1 MIDFLM
7 ISTRSTKRG
16 TIEIYPKFIIRNPSQ
31 HLMIRGGDFYAIWV
45 EERGLWST
53 SEQDAVDIIDG
64 ELDKYAKENASRF
77 ENGYKVLHLWDAESG
92 MIDVWHK
99 YCQRQMRDSFHMLDE
114 KLIFSNTKTDRKD
127 YASKRLP
134 YPLEKGDIS
143 AWDGLLSVLYS
154 PAERKKIE
162 WAIGS
167 IVSGDSRKLQKFMV
181 FYGAAGTGKSTI
193 IGIIEQLFDGYTATF
208 DSKALGQSSNAFALE
223 PFKKNPLVAI
233 EHDGDLSRIED
244 NTRINSLVSHERMSV
259 NEKFSKM
266 YENNFKCFLFMGTN
280 RPVKITDAK
289 SGLLRRLIDVSPT
302 GSKLKPSEY
311 KQLMKQIS
319 FELGAIAQ
327 HCMDV
332 YLEQPGAY
340 DDYIPL
346 NMLSASNDFYNFVL
360 DSWAVF
366 HKEDE
371 TTLRAA
377 WTMYKSYCEDAKVAY
392 PYSQRAFKE
401 ELKNYFRDYQ
411 EREILPDGTR
421 VRSYYHGF
429 RTEKF
434 EEDQP
439 TEKPKEEPKPII
451 DLKNQASLFDT
462 VYADCPAQYAND
474 SGTPSKRW
482 DDVRTT
488 LRDLDTSRP
497 HYVKTPEQLIV
508 IDFDILGPDGE
519 KSFDRNLEEAG
530 KWPPTYAEVSKS
542 GKAIHLHYIYDGDVS
557 KLSRIYA
564 DHIEIKVFNGNSSL
578 RRKVSLCND
587 LPIAHISSGLPF
599 KEEKKVVNFDSVQS
613 EKGLRTLIKRN
624 LAKEIHAGTKP
635 SIDFIYKILDD
646 AYKDEKLSYDVS
658 DMRNAVIAFAA
669 HSTHQA
675 DYCLKL
681 VGRMQFKSKD
691 REDAPTMIETEAPDM
706 YYDVE
711 VFSNL
716 FLVNGKAAEDF
727 KPVDFKSWF
736 AYLHQLIHH
745 HKPVVRMIN
754 PKPFEI
760 EELIRNPLIGF
771 NCRRYDNHMLY
782 GRLMGYSNA
791 NLYSLSQRIIN
802 GGKRND
808 AFFGEAYNISK
819 TDIYDFASAGNKK
832 SLKKLEIE
840 MVQKAEE
847 ELAKAKRMLGEGK
860 TLDEVSDWIGV
871 STDVLQ
877 GYLDGKLRLNMHH
890 ELGLPWDKPVPEE
903 LWIKVAEY
911 CDDDVIATEAAM
923 NYLEADWTARQILA
937 DIAGL
942 TVNDTTNQLTTRIIF
957 DQVRKPQAEFN
968 YRDLSQP
975 VHELKQE
982 VYKFLLE
989 ATPEMMEEPHGEDE
1003 SLLPYFPGYTFD
1015 HGVSTYRGEEVGEG
1029 GYVYAEP
1036 NMYGNVALLDIA
1048 SMHPHSVIAECLF
1061 GPTFTR
1067 RFKEIVDGRVSIK
1080 HKAWDEVNHILD
1092 GKLAPYIKKVQS
1104 GEMTAKE
1111 LANALKTAI
1120 NSVYGLTSAAF
1131 ENAFRDP
1138 RNKDNIVAKR
1148 GALFMV
1154 NLKNEVQKRGFTVA
1168 HIKTDSIKIP
1178 DATPEIIQFVMDYGK
1193 RYGYTFEHEATY
1205 DKMCLVNNAVYIAR
1219 YDDVEGCMAKYG
1231 YCPGDVK
1238 DHPLKWTAT
1247 GKQFQIP
1254 YVFKTLFSRE
1264 PILFKDMCETFSVSG
1279 ALYLDMNEQLP
1290 NVEAEEKALQNK
1302 LKEAGLKYE
1311 DWLDFKADA
1320 NGQMDIQTERALRS
1334 LDEQIAKGHDYHFIG
1349 KVGEFTP
1356 ILEGHGGGKLMRE
1369 AGGKYSAASGTTGFR
1384 WMESEMVA
1392 ALGREGDIDRSYYD
1406 NMVNDAI
1413 ATISKYGDFEWFQSD
1428 DRYYNAP
1435 PEGDDRDG
1443 V

>member
-16 TIEIYPKFIIRNPSQ
+16 IIEIYPKFIIRNPSQ

-45 EERGLWST
+45 EEKGLWST

-77 ENGYKVLHLWDAESG
+77 ETGYKVLHLWDAESG

-114 KLIFSNTKTDRKD
+114 KLIFSNSKTDRQD

-143 AWDGLLSVLYS
+143 AWDRLLSVLYS
-154 PAERKKIE
+154 PSERKKIE

-193 IGIIEQLFDGYTATF
+193 IGIIEQLFEGYTATF
-208 DSKALGQSSNAFALE
+208 DSKALGSSSNAFALE

-302 GSKLKPSEY
+302 GNKLKPSEY

-332 YLEQPGAY
+332 YLEEPDAY

-371 TTLRAA
+371 TTLKAA
-377 WTMYKSYCEDAKVAY
+377 WTMYKAYCEDAKVAY

-401 ELKNYFRDYQ
+401 ELKNYFREYK
-411 EREILPDGTR
+411 EREILADGTR
-421 VRSYYHGF
+421 VRSYYQGF
-429 RTEKF
+429 RNEKF
-434 EEDQP
+434 EE
-439 TEKPKEEPKPII
+439 EKPEKKEETPTKPTLE
-451 DLKNQASLFDT
+451 LKEQPSRFDKE
-462 VYADCPAQYAND
+462 YADSFAQYAND
-474 SGTPSKRW
+474 AGTPSKRW
-482 DDVRTT
+482 ENVKTK
-488 LRDLDTSRP
+488 LSDLDTTKP

-519 KSFDRNLEEAG
+519 KSFERNLEEAS

-557 KLSRIYA
+557 QLSRIYA

-578 RRKVSLCND
+578 RRKLSLCND
-587 LPIAHISSGLPF
+587 LPIAHLSSGLPL
-599 KEEKKVVNFDSVQS
+599 KEAKKIVNFDSVQS

-624 LAKEIHAGTKP
+624 LNKEIHAGTKP

-646 AYKDEKLSYDVS
+646 AHKDDKLSYDVS
-658 DMRNAVIAFAA
+658 DMRNAVLAFAA

-675 DYCLKL
+675 DYCIKL
-681 VGRMQFKSKD
+681 VGKMQFKSKD
-691 REDAPTMIETEAPDM
+691 KEGAPEIPSEAPIVF
-706 YYDVE
+706 YDVE
-711 VFSNL
+711 VFPNL
-716 FLVNGKAAEDF
+716 FLINWKLQGEG
-727 KPVDFKSWF
+727 
-736 AYLHQLIHH
+736 
-745 HKPVVRMIN
+745 KPVVRMIN
-754 PKPFEI
+754 PKPAEV
-760 EELIRNPLIGF
+760 EELMRYRLIGF
-771 NCRRYDNHMLY
+771 NCRRYDNHILW
-782 GRLMGYSNA
+782 GRLMGYSNMQ
-791 NLYSLSQRIIN
+791 LYNLSQRIIS

-808 AFFGEAYNISK
+808 AFFGEAYNVSY
-819 TDIYDFASAGNKK
+819 TDVYDFASASNKK
-832 SLKKLEIE
+832 SLKKFEIE
-840 MVQKAEE
+840 
-847 ELAKAKRMLGEGK
+847 LG
-860 TLDEVSDWIGV
+860 I
-871 STDVLQ
+871 
-877 GYLDGKLRLNMHH
+877 HH
-890 ELGLPWDKPVPEE
+890 QELGLPWDKPVPEE
-903 LWIKVAEY
+903 LWPKVAEY
-911 CDDDVIATEAAM
+911 CDNDVIATEAVF
-923 NYLEADWTARQILA
+923 NHLSADWTARQILA

-989 ATPEMMEEPHGEDE
+989 ATPEMMEVKHGEEE
-1003 SLLPYFPGYTFD
+1003 SLLPYFPGYTFEK
-1015 HGVSTYRGEEVGEG
+1015 GVSTYRGEEVGEG

-1036 NMYGNVALLDIA
+1036 GMYGNVALLDIA

-1061 GPTFTR
+1061 GPAFTR

-1092 GKLAPYIKKVQS
+1092 GKLAPYIKKVQN

-1154 NLKNEVQKRGFTVA
+1154 NLKNEVQKRGYKVA

-1178 DATPEIIQFVMDYGK
+1178 EADMEIINFVMEYGK

-1205 DKMCLVNNAVYIAR
+1205 DKMCLVNNTVYIAR
-1219 YDDVEGCMAKYG
+1219 YDEPNNCMSKYG
-1231 YCPGDVK
+1231 YIPSDVRE
-1238 DHPLKWTAT
+1238 HPLAWTAT
-1247 GKQFQIP
+1247 GKQFQVP

-1264 PILFKDMCETFSVSG
+1264 QIQFKDMCETFSVSG

-1290 NVEAEEKALQNK
+1290 DVEPEEKAFQKK
-1302 LKEAGLKYE
+1302 LKEAGLRFE
-1311 DWLDFKADA
+1311 DWQDLKADMEVHGDA
-1320 NGQMDIQTERALRS
+1320 ERTPLEVQTERALRD
-1334 LDEQIAKGHDYHFIG
+1334 LEGQIACGHDYHFVG

-1356 ILEGHGGGKLMRE
+1356 IKAGRGGGLLMRE
-1369 AGGKYSAASGTTGFR
+1369 SGGKYSAASGTTGFR
-1384 WMESEMVA
+1384 WMESEMVTS
-1392 ALGREGDIDRSYYD
+1392 LGREADIDRSYYD
-1406 NMVNDAI
+1406 KLVNDAI
-1413 ATISKYGDFEWFQSD
+1413 ETINQYGDFEWFRSD
-1428 DRYYNAP
+1428 DRFDVP
-1435 PEGDDRDG
+1435 PEGDAHDG

>member
-45 EERGLWST
+45 EEKGLWST

-77 ENGYKVLHLWDAESG
+77 ESGYKVLHLWDAESG

-114 KLIFSNTKTDRKD
+114 KLIFSNSKTDRKD

-134 YPLEKGDIS
+134 YPLEKGDTS
-143 AWDGLLSVLYS
+143 AWDKLLSVLYS
-154 PAERKKIE
+154 PSERRKIE

-193 IGIIEQLFDGYTATF
+193 IGIIEQLFEGYTATF

-302 GSKLKPSEY
+302 GNKLKPSEY

-332 YLEQPGAY
+332 YLEEPDAY

-371 TTLRAA
+371 TTLKAA
-377 WTMYKSYCEDAKVAY
+377 WTMYKAYCEDAKVAY

-401 ELKNYFRDYQ
+401 EMKNYFRDYK
-411 EREILPDGTR
+411 EREILDDGTR
-421 VRSYYHGF
+421 VRSYYKGF
-429 RTEKF
+429 RSEKF
-434 EEDQP
+434 EE
-439 TEKPKEEPKPII
+439 EKSEKKEEVPTRPALN
-451 DLKNQASLFDT
+451 LKEQPSRFDAE
-462 VYADCPAQYAND
+462 YADCPAQYAND
-474 SGTPSKRW
+474 AGTPSKRW
-482 DDVRTT
+482 ENVKTK
-488 LRDLDTSRP
+488 LSDLDTSKP

-519 KSFDRNLEEAG
+519 KSFERNLEEAG
-530 KWPPTYAEVSKS
+530 KWPSTYAEVSKS
-542 GKAIHLHYIYDGDVS
+542 GKAIHLHYLYDGDVS
-557 KLSRIYA
+557 QLSRIYA

-578 RRKVSLCND
+578 RRKLSLCND
-587 LPIAHISSGLPF
+587 LPIAHLSSGLPL
-599 KEEKKVVNFDSVQS
+599 KEAKKIVNFDSVQS

-624 LAKEIHAGTKP
+624 LNKEIHAGTKP
-635 SIDFIYKILDD
+635 SIDFIHKILED
-646 AYKDEKLSYDVS
+646 AYKDDKLSYDVS
-658 DMRNAVIAFAA
+658 DMRNAVLAFAA

-675 DYCLKL
+675 EYCIKL
-681 VGRMQFKSKD
+681 VGKMQFKSKD
-691 REDAPTMIETEAPDM
+691 KEGAPEIHSEAPIVF
-706 YYDVE
+706 YDVE
-711 VFSNL
+711 VFPNL
-716 FLVNGKAAEDF
+716 FLINWKLQGED
-727 KPVDFKSWF
+727 
-736 AYLHQLIHH
+736 
-745 HKPVVRMIN
+745 KPVVRMIN
-754 PKPFEI
+754 PKPAEV
-760 EELIRNPLIGF
+760 EELMRYRLIGF
-771 NCRRYDNHMLY
+771 NCRRYDNHILW
-782 GRLMGYSNA
+782 GRLMGYSNIQ
-791 NLYSLSQRIIN
+791 LYNLSQRIVN

-808 AFFGEAYNISK
+808 AFFGEAYNVSY
-819 TDIYDFASAGNKK
+819 TDVYDFASAGNKK
-832 SLKKLEIE
+832 SLKKFEIE
-840 MVQKAEE
+840 
-847 ELAKAKRMLGEGK
+847 LG
-860 TLDEVSDWIGV
+860 I
-871 STDVLQ
+871 
-877 GYLDGKLRLNMHH
+877 HH
-890 ELGLPWDKPVPEE
+890 QELGLPWDKPVPEE
-903 LWIKVAEY
+903 LWPKVAEY
-911 CDDDVIATEAAM
+911 CDNDVIATEAVF
-923 NYLEADWTARQILA
+923 NHLSADWTARQILA

-989 ATPEMMEEPHGEDE
+989 ATPEMMEVKHGEDE
-1003 SLLPYFPGYTFD
+1003 SLLPYFPGYTFEK
-1015 HGVSTYRGEEVGEG
+1015 GVSTYRGEEVGEG

-1036 NMYGNVALLDIA
+1036 GMYGNVALLDIA

-1154 NLKNEVQKRGFTVA
+1154 NLKNEVQKRGFKVA

-1178 DATPEIIQFVMDYGK
+1178 EATTDIIRFVMEYGK

-1219 YDDVEGCMAKYG
+1219 YDDADNCMAKYG
-1231 YCPGDVK
+1231 YVPGDVK
-1238 DHPLKWTAT
+1238 DHPLAWTAT
-1247 GKQFQIP
+1247 GKQFQVP

-1264 PILFKDMCETFSVSG
+1264 PIQFKDMCETFSVSG

-1290 NVEAEEKALQNK
+1290 DVEPEEKAFQK
-1302 LKEAGLKYE
+1302 ALKDEGLKFE
-1311 DWLDFKADA
+1311 DWQDLKIDPQRMALD
-1320 NGQMDIQTERALRS
+1320 IRTERTLRD
-1334 LDEQIAKGHDYHFIG
+1334 LEDQIARGHDYHFVG

-1356 ILEGHGGGKLMRE
+1356 IKAGCGGGLLMRE

-1384 WMESEMVA
+1384 WMESEMVT
-1392 ALGREGDIDRSYYD
+1392 ALGKEADIDRSYYD
-1406 NMVNDAI
+1406 KLVNDAVE
-1413 ATISKYGDFEWFQSD
+1413 TIGQYGDFEWFRSD
-1428 DRYYNAP
+1428 DRFDVP
-1435 PEGDDRDG
+1435 PEGDAHDG